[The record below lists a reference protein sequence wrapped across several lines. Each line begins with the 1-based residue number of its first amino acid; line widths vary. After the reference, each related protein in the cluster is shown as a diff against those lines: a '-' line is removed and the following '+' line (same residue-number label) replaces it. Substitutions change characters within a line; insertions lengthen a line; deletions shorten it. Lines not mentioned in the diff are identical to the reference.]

1 MKRKAAIA
9 GISGYIGGELYRLLL
24 SHPLLEVTAVFGSES
39 EGKRVSDVHPGLGGR
54 ADSVIRNFSQFNPAD
69 FDVVFSCLPQGEAS
83 KMWQT
88 FKNCRLFIDLSADF
102 RVRDRQSFTTYY
114 PEHEYNEASRE
125 FTYGIPELFRD
136 KIRSARYIS
145 SPGCFATAAILAA
158 APIISRKLTSC
169 KLYFSSVTGS
179 SGSGAK
185 PKDKTHHPYRNDSFF
200 AYEPLKHRHIPEI
213 TQALSDKFG
222 GGCDIALQV
231 HSGPF
236 IRGIHSTVMFPLR
249 DPSLNVLRCISDYYR
264 GEKFIAVQEQPPN
277 VKWVAGTNMSSMSA
291 QQTRDTA
298 VVFVAIDN
306 LIKGGAG
313 QAVQSMNI
321 ACGFEEETGLPVC
334 GKIV

>member
-1 MKRKAAIA
+1 MKKKAAIV

-24 SHPLLEVTAVFGSES
+24 SHPLIEITAVFGSES
-39 EGKRVSDVHPGLGGR
+39 AGKRVLDAHPGLGGC
-54 ADSVIRNFSQFNPAD
+54 ADSVIQDLSRFNPAD
-69 FDVVFSCLPQGEAS
+69 FDVVFSCLPQGGAS
-83 KMWQT
+83 KLWWT

-102 RVRDRQSFTTYY
+102 RIKDKRSFAMYY
-114 PEHEYNEASRE
+114 PEQEYNEASSE
-125 FTYGIPELFRD
+125 FIYGLPELFRNELRD
-136 KIRSARYIS
+136 ARFIS

-158 APIISRKLTSC
+158 APIISSKLAGGT
-169 KLYFSSVTGS
+169 LYISAVTGS

-185 PKDKTHHPYRNDSFF
+185 PKDKTHHPYRSDSFF
-200 AYEPLKHRHIPEI
+200 AYEPLRHRHIPEI

-222 GGCDIALQV
+222 NDFDIALQV

-236 IRGIHSTVMFPLR
+236 IRGIHATVMFQLR
-249 DPSLNVLRCISDYYR
+249 DPSVNVLRCISDFYK
-264 GEKFIAVQEQPPN
+264 GERFLSVQDDPPN
-277 VKWVAGTNMSSMSA
+277 VKWAAGSNMALISSNQMK
-291 QQTRDTA
+291 DTA
-298 VVFVAIDN
+298 VILIAIDN